1 MLRYLARRS
10 AGYALLLVLAVSLT
24 YLLAASVLD
33 PRSLYELRNPP
44 LPPEAVEATLRAA
57 NLSDAV
63 PLAERYLT
71 WLRGVA
77 TAWDWG
83 RTPTGASVNAEVG
96 ARLWVSLRLVTLGT
110 LLGTVAGVAVGA
122 WAAVRHHRAG
132 DRLVTLAALVVIST
146 PTLVLAVVLQIVAVR
161 VNAAAGVQVF
171 EFLGESGAHG
181 PGWLAATGD
190 RLQHLVLPTLTLA
203 AGQAAF
209 FSRIQRG
216 LLLDTLG
223 AAYVRAARAR
233 GLRRAVAVR
242 RHALRTALVPTGTYL
257 AYTVTTLVL
266 GAAFVESVYGW
277 HGMGIYGV
285 QAIAGQD
292 VNGTVAVAAF
302 GGACVLAGALLADL
316 LTVAL
321 DPRVRL
327 S

>member
-1 MLRYLARRS
+1 MRQ
-10 AGYALLLVLAVSLT
+10 
-24 YLLAASVLD
+24 
-33 PRSLYELRNPP
+33 
-44 LPPEAVEATLRAA
+44 
-57 NLSDAV
+57 
-63 PLAERYLT
+63 
-71 WLRGVA
+71 
-77 TAWDWG
+77 
-83 RTPTGASVNAEVG
+83 
-96 ARLWVSLRLVTLGT
+96 
-110 LLGTVAGVAVGA
+110 
-122 WAAVRHHRAG
+122 HRAG
-132 DRLVTLAALVVIST
+132 DRAVTLAALVVIST
-146 PTLVLAVVLQIVAVR
+146 PTLVLAVVLQILAVR
-161 VNAAAGVQVF
+161 VNAATGVAGRRVPRR
-171 EFLGESGAHG
+171 ERRPRRRAGSRRRG
-181 PGWLAATGD
+181 TGSSTS
-190 RLQHLVLPTLTLA
+190 LLPTLTLA

-233 GLRRAVAVR
+233 GLPRAVAVR

-327 S
+327 R

>member
-24 YLLAASVLD
+24 YLLAASALD

-44 LPPEAVEATLRAA
+44 LPPDAVEAALRAA

-71 WLRGVA
+71 WLRGVV

-83 RTPTGASVNAEVG
+83 RTPAGASVNAEVG

-146 PTLVLAVVLQIVAVR
+146 PTLVLAVVLQILAVR
-161 VNAAAGVQVF
+161 VNAAAGTQVF

-181 PGWLAATGD
+181 PGWLAAAGD

-233 GLRRAVAVR
+233 GLRRSTAVR

-277 HGMGIYGV
+277 HGMGVYGV

-316 LTVAL
+316 FTVAL
-321 DPRVRL
+321 DLRVRL